1 MSKRGFTMI
10 ETLITIALV
19 ALVFG
24 MFMVLLQD
32 SFSIS
37 RRMNARDEARRAAQV
52 ALDRMLTEA
61 GEADT
66 IVNGPA
72 NELNL
77 IKVYAPDGDRCPA
90 PDSYPLP
97 ESYPLPTAPPIVA
110 FAPFSNANRRQVQY
124 RLGAGGNLE
133 RLTGKVGQAMAN
145 PLMLATG
152 LSGFSCAWASDP
164 PLTSQQLL
172 VIVLTYMD
180 GKKLRPIRGM
190 VVCPGIERNS

>member
-1 MSKRGFTMI
+1 MTNRGFTII

-19 ALVFG
+19 SLVFG

-37 RRMNARDEARRAAQV
+37 RRMTARDEARRATQV
-52 ALDRMLTEA
+52 ALDRILTEA
-61 GEADT
+61 GEADS
-66 IVNGPA
+66 ILPGPPD
-72 NELNL
+72 ELNL
-77 IKVYAPDGDRCPA
+77 TKVYAPDADRCPA

-97 ESYPLPTAPPIVA
+97 ESYPLPAAPPVKA
-110 FAPFSNANRRQVQY
+110 FSPFDNNNRRQVRY
-124 RLGAGGNLE
+124 RLSSEGSLE
-133 RLTGKVGQAMAN
+133 RLTGEVGQPLAN

-152 LSGFSCAWASDP
+152 LSGFRCEWASDP
-164 PLTSQQLL
+164 PLLDKQLL
-172 VIVLTYMD
+172 VIVLSYVD